1 MSEIPLPSAADAT
14 ESLVRAVRRIGQAID
29 VRSREIARLTG
40 LTLPQL
46 LVLQSIRHLGEVS
59 TRAISRDV
67 SMSPP
72 TVVAVLDRL
81 EARGL
86 IVRYR
91 STTDR
96 RIVHARLTEPG
107 HKALAESPD
116 LLHADVMARLALL
129 PANKRRQIAGA
140 VAALADLMS
149 PPDMVSA
156 PDPLSF

>member
-1 MSEIPLPSAADAT
+1 MT
-14 ESLVRAVRRIGQAID
+14 R
-29 VRSREIARLTG
+29 

-46 LVLQSIRHLGEVS
+46 LVLHSIRHLGEVS

-107 HKALAESPD
+107 HKALAESPV
-116 LLHADVMARLALL
+116 LLHADILARLALL
-129 PANKRRQIAGA
+129 SPQKRRQIAGA
-140 VAALADLMS
+140 VAALADLMA
-149 PPDMVSA
+149 PPDA
-156 PDPLSF
+156 GLETHRGA

>member
-1 MSEIPLPSAADAT
+1 MRS
-14 ESLVRAVRRIGQAID
+14 VRRIVQAID
-29 VRSREIARLTG
+29 VRSREITCLTR

-46 LVLQSIRHLGEVS
+46 LVLHSIRHLGEVS

-116 LLHADVMARLALL
+116 LLHADILARLALL
-129 PANKRRQIAGA
+129 SPQKRRQIAGA
-140 VAALADLMS
+140 VAALADLMA
-149 PPDMVSA
+149 PPDA
-156 PDPLSF
+156 GLETHRGA